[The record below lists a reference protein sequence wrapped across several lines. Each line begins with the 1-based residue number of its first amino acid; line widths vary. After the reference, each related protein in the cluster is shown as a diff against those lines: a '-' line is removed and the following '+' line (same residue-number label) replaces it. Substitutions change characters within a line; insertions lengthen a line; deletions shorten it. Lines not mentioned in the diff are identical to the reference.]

1 MLEDIAL
8 HSQKD
13 TARVIVETSN
23 IIIVDKVLRTIVG
36 PEAEWPGHGGLGV
49 ADVVSRAGR
58 AEIALMQGIEL
69 FLRRIAA
76 PLHPAL
82 QDADRLVVK
91 GQRLIA
97 HMLQRQWPVA
107 MEDIFVM
114 KIMLMAVDVDVN
126 RMAVLRRMREENLD
140 ALQRHR
146 HRVDNEIKASFHV
159 VRRRLLVVI
168 AAHQDLMA
176 GQLHESHELLLIPRH
191 ITEMDQRVTAPDH
204 LAAVFEDEVRES
216 CRTAAALQHILMSQM
231 RIRNQIKHC
240 LSPHSPQRQ
249 IHITAIIHDCLGP
262 LPHLLALR
270 VKRIT
275 KKVVALDVQG
285 LLTSVEQ
292 QLAADL
298 HVEDIGMKAS
308 SLSWTMPTNTSS
320 PVMTSNTTTPTTTGT
335 SRTGKERIFPALPG

>member
-1 MLEDIAL
+1 M
-8 HSQKD
+8 
-13 TARVIVETSN
+13 IVEAGN
-23 IIIVDKVLRTIVG
+23 IIIADKVLRTIVS
-36 PEAEWPGHGGLGV
+36 PDAEWLWHIGLGV
-49 ADVVSRAGR
+49 ANVVSRTGR
-58 AEIALMQGIEL
+58 AEIALMQGIDL
-69 FLRRIAA
+69 LLRRIAA

-91 GQRLIA
+91 GQRLIP
-97 HMLQRQWPVA
+97 HMLQGQWPVA

-114 KIMLMAVDVDVN
+114 KVMLMAVDVDIS
-126 RMAVLRRMREENLD
+126 RMAVLRRMREENPD

-146 HRVDNEIKASFHV
+146 HRVDNEIKTRFHV

-176 GQLHESHELLLIPRH
+176 GQFHEAHELLLIPRH

-204 LAAVFEDEVRES
+204 LAAVVEDEVRES
-216 CRTAAALQHILMSQM
+216 RRTTAALEHILMAQM
-231 RIRNQIKHC
+231 RIRDQVKHC

-249 IHITAIIHDCLGP
+249 IHIAAIIHDCMGP

-270 VKRIT
+270 VERVM

-320 PVMTSNTTTPTTTGT
+320 PVMTSNTTPPPRLVRHELG
-335 SRTGKERIFPALPG
+335 RGGYPRHFPAETQR